1 MLYPIEQYIPQGDSQ
16 LISSS
21 LLWEYDLTDFDWDK
35 SKCIVVERVIERGRP
50 EDYRGAINRYGGIEN
65 FRAIMLQTT
74 TVERRTRHPKKRNKR
89 RVTPSSCWN
98 LGERLQ
104 KSNVSKPLKR
114 FQFTQLVR
122 DATLQ
127 M

>member
-1 MLYPIEQYIPQGDSQ
+1 MLYPIEQYIPHGDSQ

-65 FRAIMLQTT
+65 FREIIKAVRHLSPKDIAVVCFFFKLNK
-74 TVERRTRHPKKRNKR
+74 EELLCYRRQQLR
-89 RVTPSSCWN
+89 
-98 LGERLQ
+98 GERDTP
-104 KSNVSKPLKR
+104 KSETR
-114 FQFTQLVR
+114 GG
-122 DATLQ
+122 
-127 M
+127 